1 MILIIYIF
9 TLPDGKFI
17 INNND
22 KYVYVG
28 YNDTALIKLAMY
40 TDIINIKQPIIGQY
54 AGNSSSVPS
63 EPHNIILGFRP
74 SYVFVS
80 VLNRQSSGN
89 TSYIGVAT
97 NNIASYNAISINDN
111 GFTVSNIDQHFLNFI
126 SYKYAYLAFA

>member
-1 MILIIYIF
+1 M
-9 TLPDGKFI
+9 PDGKFI

-54 AGNSSSVPS
+54 AGNSSSSYS
-63 EPHNIILGFRP
+63 ETHNIILGFRP

-80 VLNRQSSGN
+80 VLNKSLCGN
-89 TSYIGVAT
+89 VSYIGITT
-97 NNIASYNAISINDN
+97 NNIEHYDAISINDN
-111 GFTVSNIDQHFLNFI
+111 GFVVSNTSQHFLNFI

>member
-1 MILIIYIF
+1 M
-9 TLPDGKFI
+9 PDGRFI
-17 INNND
+17 IFNND

-28 YNDTALIKLAMY
+28 YNNTELIKLAIY

-54 AGNSSSVPS
+54 AGNSQSVPS

-89 TSYIGVAT
+89 TSYIGVTT
-97 NNIASYNAISINDN
+97 NNAVYYDAISINDN
-111 GFTVSNIDQHFLNFI
+111 GFTVSNRDQHLLNFI
-126 SYKYAYLAFA
+126 SYQYAYLAFAWWQNT

>member
-1 MILIIYIF
+1 M
-9 TLPDGKFI
+9 PDGKFI

-40 TDIINIKQPIIGQY
+40 TNIINIKQPIIGQY
-54 AGNSSSVPS
+54 AGNSSSAPS

-89 TSYIGVAT
+89 TSYIGVTT
-97 NNIASYNAISINDN
+97 NNIAYYNAISINDN